1 MNSNNRP
8 FSILYFLLK
17 LKAVKNSTD
26 AGYVLV
32 VAVGTIV
39 ALTGLLAV
47 YGRSNRIQNVS
58 TDSTV
63 DSSSGFFAAEAALN
77 QRAQD
82 IRQIFLNRQVPSG
95 TSPQDLDDCVAQVG

>member
-32 VAVGTIV
+32 IAVGTIV

-63 DSSSGFFAAEAALN
+63 DSSSGFFL
-77 QRAQD
+77 
-82 IRQIFLNRQVPSG
+82 
-95 TSPQDLDDCVAQVG
+95 PQKQP